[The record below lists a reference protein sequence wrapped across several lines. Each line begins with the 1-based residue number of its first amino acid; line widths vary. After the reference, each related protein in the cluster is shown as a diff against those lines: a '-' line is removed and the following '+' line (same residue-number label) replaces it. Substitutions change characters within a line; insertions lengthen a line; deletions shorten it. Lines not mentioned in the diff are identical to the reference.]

1 MSWVLLKMELW
12 RFEGWGAMSILET
25 AKPQTVSKVQ
35 NSYSFLQLL
44 FYLKLK
50 TGRLKIAQQIRIKK
64 IFFSGIV
71 FLFKTGNLAE
81 RT

>member
-1 MSWVLLKMELW
+1 MSWVLLNMELW

-50 TGRLKIAQQIRIKK
+50 TGRRKTAQQIRKK

-71 FLFKTGNLAE
+71 FLFKTGNLTA